1 MSRTLAETVR
11 LLRIDALMRQ
21 AETIRDF
28 SPCDDRLREARKMIR
43 AVLYEF
49 ALGRM
54 DAKTR
59 EQILSVLEFARTR
72 PVVIRQDPIPTYQDD
87 EAQRELQEDVPKKQ
101 QTFFF
106 MP

>member
-1 MSRTLAETVR
+1 MSGTLAETVR

-28 SPCDDRLREARKMIR
+28 SECDEGLEEARKTIR

-54 DAKTR
+54 DANTR
-59 EQILSVLEFARTR
+59 DQILGVLEFARTR
-72 PVVIRQDPIPTYQDD
+72 PIVIRQEPIPTYQDN
-87 EAQRELQEDVPKKQ
+87 EARRELREDIPKKQ